1 MAYYWI
7 DPISHD
13 QLGYNIDIVK
23 LSRPMEIKAI
33 KVSKPLHPIRK
44 LEILARD
51 LTYPSDALTTISKQD
66 LVEVSDSYV
75 QLYLTKEVLTN
86 YLKIKG
92 EYQYVVLCLETEE
105 ATISAPQ
112 KYIRPTNSE
121 IELLSR
127 CPLEKPGLF

>member
-1 MAYYWI
+1 
-7 DPISHD
+7 
-13 QLGYNIDIVK
+13 
-23 LSRPMEIKAI
+23 MEIKAI

-44 LEILARD
+44 LEILGRD
-51 LTYPSDALTTISKQD
+51 LTYPSDTLTTISKQD

-75 QLYLTKEVLTN
+75 QLYLDKQVLTN

-92 EYQYVVLCLETEE
+92 EYQYVVLCLEIEE
-105 ATISAPQ
+105 ATISVPQ
-112 KYIRPTNSE
+112 KYIRPKNSE